1 VSGMGGF
8 NDLVKVMEDV
18 LLAQKR
24 ILSLLEDVL
33 HELRGGGPWNS

>member
-1 VSGMGGF
+1 MSGLGGF
-8 NDLVKVMEDV
+8 GELVRVMEDV

-33 HELRGGGPWNS
+33 RELRGGEPWNS

>member
-1 VSGMGGF
+1 VSGSGGF
-8 NDLVKVMEDV
+8 GDLVKVMEDV

-33 HELRGGGPWNS
+33 RELRGGPPWNS

>member
-1 VSGMGGF
+1 MSGSGGF
-8 NDLVKVMEDV
+8 SDLARVMEDV

-33 HELRGGGPWNS
+33 RELRGGGPWNS